1 VSATIHEVT
10 TFAGATSGST
20 NGIGTNA
27 EFSYPQAVSISSD
40 GLYAYVADNNNH
52 LIRRIVISTAAVT
65 TLAGAAG
72 LSGIGTNS
80 RFYYPPGICISSDG
94 IYAFVSDNNYH
105 LIRQI
110 TTVAGL
116 A

>member
-1 VSATIHEVT
+1 MIYPWKAQVALPIILWCHARQPNFVSATINEVT

-27 EFSYPQAVSISSD
+27 QFSYPQAVSISSD

-52 LIRRIVISTAAVT
+52 LIRRIVISTAAVN

-72 LSGIGTNS
+72 LSGSTNGIGTNS
-80 RFYYPPGICISSDG
+80 ILCIC
-94 IYAFVSDNNYH
+94 
-105 LIRQI
+105 L
-110 TTVAGL
+110 
-116 A
+116 